1 MSGHSKWSQIKH
13 KKAQTDVKRGQIFS
27 KLVKMIQITARKG
40 ADSDANPDLRAAMEK
55 AKAANMPAENIERA
69 IKKGGGRLENAQFE
83 SARYEAY
90 GPGGAAIIIE
100 TITDNKNRSVAEIK
114 HLLSKHNAKLAG
126 TGAVA
131 WSFEQINGQW
141 KTKMPLVLSEQDAAA
156 LARLIEELD
165 NHDDVQEIYTN
176 VENK

>member
-13 KKAQTDVKRGQIFS
+13 KKAQTDVKRGQVFG

-40 ADSDANPDLRAAMEK
+40 ADPNANPDLRAAAEK

-69 IKKGGGRLENAQFE
+69 IKKGSGQLEGAQLE
-83 SARYEAY
+83 AARYEAY

-100 TITDNKNRSVAEIK
+100 TITDNKNRTVSEIK
-114 HLLSKHNAKLAG
+114 HILSKHNGKLAG

-131 WSFEQINGQW
+131 WAFERINGKW
-141 KTKMPLVLSEQDAAA
+141 KTKTPLALSEQNAAA
-156 LARLIEELD
+156 LGQLIEELD
-165 NHDDVQEIYTN
+165 SHDDVQEIFTN
-176 VENK
+176 AKQ

>member
-13 KKAQTDVKRGQIFS
+13 KKAQTDAKRGQIFG
-27 KLVKMIQITARKG
+27 KLVKIIQITARKG
-40 ADSDANPDLRAAMEK
+40 VDPNANPDLRAAVEK

-69 IKKGGGRLENAQFE
+69 IKKGGGQPEGARLENV
-83 SARYEAY
+83 RYEAY

-100 TITDNKNRSVAEIK
+100 TITDNKNRAVSEIK
-114 HLLSKHNAKLAG
+114 HIFSKHGAKLAG

-131 WSFEQINGQW
+131 WAFEPINGKW
-141 KTKMPLVLSEQDAAA
+141 KTKTPLVLNEQDAAA
-156 LARLIEELD
+156 LDKLLEELD

-176 VENK
+176 VE